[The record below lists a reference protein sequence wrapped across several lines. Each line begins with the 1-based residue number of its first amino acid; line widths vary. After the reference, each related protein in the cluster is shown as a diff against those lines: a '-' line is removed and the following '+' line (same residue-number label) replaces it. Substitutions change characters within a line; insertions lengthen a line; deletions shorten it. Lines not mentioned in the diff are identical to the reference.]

1 MPAKTMPLPSSQS
14 AFCSP
19 APRSLSLQLLP
30 SYGNSLQNMKPME
43 TAPLGMTSWEGIAG
57 N

>member
-19 APRSLSLQLLP
+19 VPCSLSLLLLP
-30 SYGNSLQNMKPME
+30 SYGNSFQSMKPME
-43 TAPLGMTSWEGIAG
+43 TVPLGMTSWEGIAG